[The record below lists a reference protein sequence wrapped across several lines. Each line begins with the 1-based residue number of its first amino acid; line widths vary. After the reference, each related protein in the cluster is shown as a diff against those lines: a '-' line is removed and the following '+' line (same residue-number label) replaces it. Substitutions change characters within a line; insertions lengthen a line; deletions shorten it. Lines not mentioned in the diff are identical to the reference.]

1 MSKGTPGCWE
11 LPYLWSYFHL
21 PAGPR
26 ERSEGM
32 NDKLFQVSPGK
43 QAGGGGGLLGQL
55 PQHHPGNLILEP
67 SAKMPRALPTC

>member
-43 QAGGGGGLLGQL
+43 QAGGGGVTGTVATTS
-55 PQHHPGNLILEP
+55 PWKPDT
-67 SAKMPRALPTC
+67 RAFC